1 MCTCLCVRTY
11 MFITQIVFS
20 VQSNWLTS
28 VYLEGPIRSLLLIT
42 VVRMFHIPSVHE
54 LGTE

>member
-1 MCTCLCVRTY
+1 MCTCLCVCTY
-11 MFITQIVFS
+11 VCITQIVFG
-20 VQSNWLTS
+20 VQSNWLTRL
-28 VYLEGPIRSLLLIT
+28 YFEGPIRSVLLIT